1 MHRLLIMAVALFA
14 VVLALAATASAAA
27 PTRIVLVR
35 TLGPFVVDDVCDF
48 PFVQTVERTRT
59 TTIFD
64 NGDEVRRVELVVTAS
79 ANGKTWIDR
88 DHYNVFVD
96 AASPSVWVIT
106 GSFTHTSVAGSG
118 TILLQSGRIVYDVDA
133 DAIVDLHEGPHATGA
148 DPAAYD
154 AAVCSALGP
163 TA

>member
-1 MHRLLIMAVALFA
+1 MQKLAAIAVALFT
-14 VVLALAATASAAA
+14 VALVAAANASAAA
-27 PTRIVLVR
+27 PTRIVSLR
-35 TLGPFVVDDVCDF
+35 TLGPFVVDDVCQF

-64 NGDEVRRVELVVTAS
+64 NGDEKRHVELIVTAS

-88 DHYNVFVD
+88 DAYNVFVG
-96 AASPSVWVIT
+96 AADPSLWVVT
-106 GSFTHTSVAGSG
+106 GSFTHTRVAGSG
-118 TILLQSGRIVYDVDA
+118 TILLQSGRIVYDADA
-133 DAIVDLHEGPHATGA
+133 DTIVDPHEGPRGTGA

-154 AAVCSALGP
+154 AAVCAALAP